1 MMDLESFD
9 ADRFGARL
17 EITEAAVD
25 AYMEHG
31 EDFTFHQVADRCDFT
46 VGELFQ
52 YFPDK
57 RSILEFYY
65 TSLLIRYRLMVAEI
79 EDYESFTLS
88 EKLSNLAFSTF
99 DMIAEKEAFVR
110 ETYGQIILCSIGK
123 TGFEKETENLLRE
136 IFEDDELIPY
146 SNTLLL
152 NDWFYAL
159 LAKKFTGLIRFWLGD
174 ESEDREQTMELT
186 DKLTALAEELMYSA
200 AADRILDLL
209 RFLAAHSFFVDR
221 IPLLGEL
228 KSRIEINI
236 R

>member
-1 MMDLESFD
+1 MIDLESFD

-25 AYMEHG
+25 AYLEQG
-31 EDFTFHQVADRCDFT
+31 EDFTLHQVADRCDFA
-46 VGELFQ
+46 VGEIFE

-79 EDYESFTLS
+79 DDYESFTLS

-110 ETYGQIILCSIGK
+110 RTYGRIVLCSFRNS
-123 TGFEKETENLLRE
+123 GFERETRKLLRE
-136 IFEDDELIPY
+136 IFEEDDLIPY

-152 NDWFYAL
+152 NEWFYL
-159 LAKKFTGLIRFWLGD
+159 LLTKKFTGLIRFWLGD
-174 ESEDREQTMELT
+174 ESDEREQTMELT
-186 DKLTALAEELMYSA
+186 DKLTALAEELMYNA
-200 AADRILDLL
+200 APDRILDLL

-228 KSRIEINI
+228 KSRIEVNL